1 MGADSMEP
9 AAGASQTGRA
19 SFQLAGLVPV
29 SGGRQVSLEVSQPS
43 GTGMQLTQ
51 TVEKKPG
58 RQRATGWN
66 L

>member
-1 MGADSMEP
+1 MEP

-43 GTGMQLTQ
+43 GTGDAADSDSR
-51 TVEKKPG
+51 EKT
-58 RQRATGWN
+58 RQAESHR
-66 L
+66 LESLL